1 MFLNV
6 QVLSQTI
13 SVFWFCVVTQL
24 VTVTQLKSLDVIHLI
39 LITFLAKV
47 LERVVMAQLQP
58 LFTCH

>member
-24 VTVTQLKSLDVIHLI
+24 VTVTHLKSLDVIHLI
-39 LITFLAKV
+39 SITFLAKV
-47 LERVVMAQLQP
+47 LERVVMAQLLP